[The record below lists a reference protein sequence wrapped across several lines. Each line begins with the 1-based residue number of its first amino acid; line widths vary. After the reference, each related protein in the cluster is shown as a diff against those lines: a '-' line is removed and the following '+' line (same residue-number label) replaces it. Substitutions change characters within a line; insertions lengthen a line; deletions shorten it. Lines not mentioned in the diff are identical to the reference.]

1 MPSTLHAT
9 WIAASQGESACLFL
23 WAEAP
28 PTSRQESN
36 RPKRVP
42 RAPVRKSRNRS
53 SRVPVHP
60 GLVAP
65 AVLRHRLRSLLTD
78 MTQGDLPLA
87 KRAARLPVPDN
98 GVRTRNLHAPGM
110 QEFRVLGLNLAVGPA
125 LRVLN
130 GLLGIAADSSSGEPD
145 TEQAGAALNRYF
157 VPGPDLRYW
166 GLAAEYAL
174 ALVRAGRAV
183 PFLQG
188 SRGGWQVQWSPWQ
201 YGREPDPGF
210 LEFARC
216 MPGVNLSFADNVA
229 EVRDAASLLSSFV
242 NAVVH
247 ERMAGVAAAVG
258 ADDRFR
264 QVSDPSRSESAA
276 AQDQWQRLLVNGVVE
291 AAPERRRQMQGEW
304 QEWMSRAFGSR
315 PGDIAVAFEL
325 LDPQATGHA
334 DADGPWRLQVAL
346 ATDDMLGS
354 SHVWPDGLAEG
365 RDGVAGDR
373 LNGGM
378 GAHGGLRVETAGADP
393 DPLTGARLIAGL
405 RAASRHSPCVQPL
418 VRQPGLQAIELG
430 REEAYR
436 FLTKDAP
443 ALMGAGFHVHL
454 PAWWTDAERGRLQVH
469 LEVREVDE
477 EGEPAAQEAFGEY
490 EVEYALTVD
499 GDPLDDIGLS
509 QIAMAGSPL
518 VYMNEQWLQVH
529 QGQIRAARHLLT
541 TRDAPRRV
549 GLLQALQI
557 MQEQADD
564 KHGDTRNTGR
574 HARFG
579 SDYREFQALE
589 VAGVTVS
596 DRLRTVWQRIRSVAR
611 DEERSEPPGFVGTL
625 RPYQR
630 RGLAWLWY
638 LHQIGLGACLA
649 DDMGLGKTI
658 QAIALFLEQ
667 ERTPSPDGRRP
678 RLLICPTSV
687 LRNWKRELRR
697 FAPGL
702 RVMLHHGG
710 GRARQT
716 DLHARVRDT
725 DVVLTSYGTARVDQ
739 AELGRIHWH
748 TVVLDEAQNIK
759 NPSAKQTMAVRSL
772 RSRHRF
778 ALTGTPIENRLLEV
792 WSILDFLNGAFL
804 GSQQDFKRRFIQPIE
819 GESNSGK
826 LGQLQRIVQPFVLRR
841 LKSDPE
847 VISDLPEK
855 QEIDVICDLSSEQ
868 TDQYARAVEASL
880 PHIRELDGMRRRGSI
895 LALMTQLRKIANHP
909 ALMDDDEAPAD
920 NPEYG
925 GRSGKLDRFTE
936 MLTESLDGRNKVLVF
951 TTFVRMGQILQAHI
965 ARRLG
970 FTPEFISGR
979 VPHGTRQQM
988 VDRFQEGGQACPVLI
1003 LSVRTGG
1010 VGINLTA
1017 ANQVYHFDRW
1027 WNPAV
1032 EDQATDRAHRIGQTR
1047 RVQVFRY
1054 IMAGTV
1060 EEHVDRLIRQ
1070 KGQLARDILGAGT
1083 EWLTELSN
1091 DQLYELLTLPHP
1103 DPPQAR
1109 P

>member
-23 WAEAP
+23 WAESP
-28 PTSRQESN
+28 PAGRQDPA
-36 RPKRVP
+36 RPERDH
-42 RAPVRKSRNRS
+42 RAPAHKTRNRG

-78 MTQGDLPLA
+78 IAQVDLPLA
-87 KRAARLPVPDN
+87 KRTARLPVPEH
-98 GVRTRNLHAPGM
+98 GVRPHNHHAPGM
-110 QEFRVLGLNLAVGPA
+110 QEFRVLGLNLTVGPA
-125 LRVLN
+125 LKVLN
-130 GLLGIAADSSSGEPD
+130 GLLGVAANASAGGTN

-166 GLAAEYAL
+166 GQAAEYAL

-188 SRGGWQVQWSPWQ
+188 VRNGWQVQWSPWPHD
-201 YGREPDPGF
+201 REPDLGF
-210 LEFARC
+210 LEFAGC
-216 MPGVNLSFADNVA
+216 MPEVNLSFVDNV
-229 EVRDAASLLSSFV
+229 VGDRDAASLLNSFV
-242 NAVVH
+242 HAVVH
-247 ERMAGVAAAVG
+247 ERMAGAAAAVG

-264 QVSDPSRSESAA
+264 QVSVPSRSGSAD
-276 AQDQWQRLLVNGVVE
+276 AQDQWCRLLVNGVVE
-291 AAPERRRQMQGEW
+291 AEPERRRQMQGEW
-304 QEWMSRAFGSR
+304 QEWMSRAFGSQ

-325 LDPQATGHA
+325 LDPQATGNA
-334 DADGPWRLQVAL
+334 DADGPWQLQVAL
-346 ATDDMLGS
+346 ATDDMVGS
-354 SHVWPDGLAEG
+354 SHAWNDGLEG
-365 RDGVAGDR
+365 GRNGVAGDR
-373 LNGGM
+373 LNGGF
-378 GAHGGLRVETAGADP
+378 GSQGDLRVRTASVDP
-393 DPLTGARLIAGL
+393 DPLMGARLIAGL

-418 VRQPGLQAIELG
+418 VRQPGLQAIELS

-454 PAWWTDAERGRLQVH
+454 PVWWTDAERGRLQVR

-477 EGEPAAQEAFGEY
+477 VGEPSEQEAFGEY
-490 EVEYALTVD
+490 EVGYALIVD

-529 QGQIRAARHLLT
+529 QGQIRAARHLLA
-541 TRDAPRRV
+541 TRGAPRRV

-564 KHGDTRNTGR
+564 EHGATRGTSR
-574 HARFG
+574 DARFG
-579 SDYREFQALE
+579 SSYREYQALE
-589 VAGVTVS
+589 VAGVTVP
-596 DRLRTVWQRIRSVAR
+596 DRLRAIWQRIRSVAR
-611 DEERSEPPGFVGTL
+611 EEERSEPPGFVGTL

-667 ERTPSPDGRRP
+667 ERTPSPEGHRP

-687 LRNWKRELRR
+687 LRNWKRELGR

-710 GRARQT
+710 GRARRT
-716 DLHARVRDT
+716 DLYARVRDT

-739 AELGRIHWH
+739 AVLGRIHWH

-819 GESNSGK
+819 GESNGER
-826 LGQLQRIVQPFVLRR
+826 LRQLQRMVQPFVLRR

-868 TDQYARAVEASL
+868 TDQYARAVEATL

-909 ALMDDDEAPAD
+909 ALLDDDEILSD

-951 TTFVRMGQILQAHI
+951 TTFVRMGQILQTHI
-965 ARRLG
+965 ARCLG

-979 VPHGTRQQM
+979 VPHGARQQM
-988 VDRFQEGGQACPVLI
+988 VDRFQEGGQAYPVLI

-1091 DQLYELLTLPHP
+1091 DQLYELLTLRHP
-1103 DPPQAR
+1103 DLPQSL

>member
-9 WIAASQGESACLFL
+9 WIAASPGESACLFL
-23 WAEAP
+23 WAESP
-28 PTSRQESN
+28 PAGRQEPR
-36 RPKRVP
+36 RPERSS
-42 RAPVRKSRNRS
+42 RAPARKLRNRG

-65 AVLRHRLRSLLTD
+65 AVLRHRLRSLLVD
-78 MTQGDLPLA
+78 IAQGDLPLA
-87 KRAARLPVPDN
+87 KRAAHLPVPDN
-98 GVRTRNLHAPGM
+98 GVRSHNLHVSSM
-110 QEFRVLGLNLAVGPA
+110 QEFRVLGLDLAIGPA

-130 GLLGIAADSSSGEPD
+130 GLLSFATGSSSGGPD

-157 VPGPDLRYW
+157 VPGSDLRYW
-166 GLAAEYAL
+166 GQAAEYAL

-183 PFLQG
+183 PFLQAVQ
-188 SRGGWQVQWSPWQ
+188 GGWQVQWSPWQ
-201 YGREPDPGF
+201 YGREADLGF
-210 LEFARC
+210 QEFARC

-229 EVRDAASLLSSFV
+229 GDRDAASLLTSFV

-247 ERMAGVAAAVG
+247 ERMAAAAAAVG
-258 ADDRFR
+258 SDDRFR
-264 QVSDPSRSESAA
+264 QVSDAPRSGSVEV
-276 AQDQWQRLLVNGVVE
+276 QDQWCRLLVNGVVE
-291 AAPERRRQMQGEW
+291 AEPEQRRQMQGEW
-304 QEWMSRAFGSR
+304 QEWISRAFGSQS
-315 PGDIAVAFEL
+315 GDIALAFEL
-325 LDPQATGHA
+325 LDPQAAGQA
-334 DADGPWRLQVAL
+334 DGDGPWQLQVAL
-346 ATDDMLGS
+346 AADDMLGS
-354 SHVWPDGLAEG
+354 HAWHDRLTEG
-365 RDGVAGDR
+365 RKGIAADR
-373 LNGGM
+373 LNGGI
-378 GAHGGLRVETAGADP
+378 GFHGDHRAHATGADP
-393 DPLTGARLIAGL
+393 DPLMGARLIAGL
-405 RAASRHSPCVQPL
+405 RAASRHSSCVQPL
-418 VRQPGLQAIELG
+418 VRQPGLQAIELS

-443 ALMGAGFHVHL
+443 ALMGAGFQVHL
-454 PAWWTDAERGRLQVH
+454 PVWWTDAERSRLQIH
-469 LEVREVDE
+469 LDVREVDE
-477 EGEPAAQEAFGEY
+477 EHEASAQAAFGEY
-490 EVEYALTVD
+490 EIGYALTVD

-518 VYMNEQWLQVH
+518 VYMNEQWLQVN
-529 QGQIRAARHLLT
+529 QGQIRAARHLLA
-541 TRDAPRRV
+541 TRGASRRV

-564 KHGDTRNTGR
+564 EHGETRNTSR
-574 HARFG
+574 YARFG
-579 SDYREFQALE
+579 SGYREFQALE
-589 VAGVTVS
+589 VSGVTVP
-596 DRLRTVWQRIRSVAR
+596 DRLRTIWQRIRSVAR
-611 DEERSEPPGFVGTL
+611 DEERFEPPGFVGTL

-667 ERTPSPDGRRP
+667 ERTPSPEGRRP

-687 LRNWKRELRR
+687 LRNWKRELQR

-710 GRARQT
+710 GRARQA
-716 DLHARVRDT
+716 DLYARVRET

-739 AELGRIHWH
+739 AVLGRIHWH
-748 TVVLDEAQNIK
+748 TVMLDEAQNIK

-772 RSRHRF
+772 RCRHRF

-819 GESNSGK
+819 GESNGEK

-909 ALMDDDEAPAD
+909 ALLDEDETLSD

-965 ARRLG
+965 AQRLG

-988 VDRFQEGGQACPVLI
+988 VDRFQEGGQACPVLV

-1091 DQLYELLTLPHP
+1091 DQLYELLTLRHP
-1103 DPPQAR
+1103 DVPRALP
-1109 P
+1109 

>member
-1 MPSTLHAT
+1 MPSTIHAT
-9 WIAASQGESACLFL
+9 WIAASQGESARLFL
-23 WAEAP
+23 WAESP
-28 PTSRQESN
+28 PADGRDPN
-36 RPKRVP
+36 HRDVRGNARRAGHRRV
-42 RAPVRKSRNRS
+42 
-53 SRVPVHP
+53 RVPVHP
-60 GLVAP
+60 GLVPP
-65 AVLRHRLRSLLTD
+65 AVLRHRLRSFLTG
-78 MTQGDLPLA
+78 MRQVDLPLA
-87 KRAARLPVPDN
+87 KRTAHLPVPDDRPRP
-98 GVRTRNLHAPGM
+98 GPHAPRTR
-110 QEFRVLGLNLAVGPA
+110 EFRILGLDLAVGPA
-125 LRVLN
+125 LGVLD
-130 GLLGIAADSSSGEPD
+130 GLLGFAADASDRNS
-145 TEQAGAALNRYF
+145 QAHQVGAALNRYF
-157 VPGPDLRYW
+157 VPGSDLRYW
-166 GLAAEYAL
+166 GRAAEYAMG
-174 ALVRAGRAV
+174 LVQAGRAV
-183 PFLQG
+183 PFLHG
-188 SRGGWQVQWSPWQ
+188 TGDGWQIRWSAWQ
-201 YGREPDPGF
+201 HDREPDLGF
-210 LEFARC
+210 LEFVKW
-216 MPGVNLSFADNVA
+216 MPGVNLSFADNRA
-229 EVRDAASLLSSFV
+229 GGQDATSLLNSFV
-242 NAVVH
+242 NSVVH
-247 ERMAGVAAAVG
+247 ERMTAAAAAVG

-264 QVSDPSRSESAA
+264 QVPGPAA
-276 AQDQWQRLLVNGVVE
+276 AGTQTRWRSLLVNGAV
-291 AAPERRRQMQGEW
+291 AADPDGCRQMQVEW
-304 QEWMSRAFGSR
+304 QEWISRAFGSQ

-325 LDPQATGHA
+325 LDPQAA
-334 DADGPWRLQVAL
+334 DQADEAGPWYLRAEL
-346 ATDDMLGS
+346 AADDMFSPLHAWDIDGRSGFDEDRGMGGS
-354 SHVWPDGLAEG
+354 V
-365 RDGVAGDR
+365 
-373 LNGGM
+373 LNGHVGPNGDP
-378 GAHGGLRVETAGADP
+378 GAP
-393 DPLTGARLIAGL
+393 DPLSGARLIAGL
-405 RAASRHSPCVQPL
+405 RAASRHSPCLQPL
-418 VRQPGLQAIELG
+418 VRQPGLQAVELN

-436 FLTKDAP
+436 FLTQDAP
-443 ALMGAGFHVHL
+443 ALMGAGFQVHL
-454 PAWWTDAERGRLQVH
+454 PLWWTDAERSR
-469 LEVREVDE
+469 LEVRLEVLATDEDE
-477 EGEPAAQEAFGEY
+477 ESSEDAAAGEY
-490 EVEYALTVD
+490 EVRYDLTVD
-499 GDPLDDIGLS
+499 GEVLDDAGLS

-518 VYMNEQWLQVH
+518 IYMNERWLQVN
-529 QGQIRAARHLLT
+529 QGQIRAARYLLA
-541 TRDAPRRV
+541 TRESTRRV

-564 KHGDTRNTGR
+564 EAGKAASDRG

-579 SDYREFQALE
+579 DDHREFEALKVSE
-589 VAGVTVS
+589 VTVP
-596 DRLRTVWQRIRSVAR
+596 DRLRTIWRRIRSVAR
-611 DEERSEPPGFVGTL
+611 DEERLEPPGFVGTL

-649 DDMGLGKTI
+649 DDMGLGKTV

-667 ERTPSPDGRRP
+667 ERTPSPQGHRS

-687 LRNWKRELRR
+687 LRNWKRELQR

-710 GRARQT
+710 GRARQAE
-716 DLHARVRDT
+716 LQARVEAT

-739 AELGRIHWH
+739 AALGRIHWH

-759 NPSAKQTMAVRSL
+759 NPSAKQTAAVRSL

-778 ALTGTPIENRLLEV
+778 ALTGTPIENRLMEV

-804 GSQQDFKRRFIQPIE
+804 GSRQDFKRRFIQPIE
-819 GESNSGK
+819 GEANGER
-826 LGQLQRIVQPFVLRR
+826 LGQLQRIVQPFILRR

-855 QEIDVICDLSSEQ
+855 HEIDVVCDLSSEQ
-868 TDQYARAVEASL
+868 TDLYARAVEDSL
-880 PHIRELDGMRRRGSI
+880 PHIREMDGMHRRGSI

-909 ALMDDDEAPAD
+909 ALLDEDAAIAEAH
-920 NPEYG
+920 EYG
-925 GRSGKLDRFTE
+925 GRSGKLDRFAE

-970 FTPEFISGR
+970 VEPDFISGR

-988 VDRFQEGGQACPVLI
+988 VDRFQEGGQDHPVLI

-1083 EWLTELSN
+1083 EWLTELSD

-1103 DPPQAR
+1103 DAPRALP
-1109 P
+1109 

>member
-9 WIAASQGESACLFL
+9 WIAASPGESACLFL
-23 WAEAP
+23 WAESP
-28 PTSRQESN
+28 PAGSQESN
-36 RPKRVP
+36 HPDRRS
-42 RAPVRKSRNRS
+42 RAPTRKSHHRG

-78 MTQGDLPLA
+78 IAQGDLPLA
-87 KRAARLPVPDN
+87 KRTARLPVPDL
-98 GVRTRNLHAPGM
+98 GVRSQHNLQALGM
-110 QEFRVLGLNLAVGPA
+110 QEFRVLGLNLAIGPA

-130 GLLGIAADSSSGEPD
+130 GLLGFASGSSSGGPD

-166 GLAAEYAL
+166 GQAAEYAL

-183 PFLQG
+183 PFLQAVQ
-188 SRGGWQVQWSPWQ
+188 GGWQVRWNPWQ
-201 YGREPDPGF
+201 YGREPDLGF
-210 LEFARC
+210 QEFARC
-216 MPGVNLSFADNVA
+216 MPGVNLSFADNLA
-229 EVRDAASLLSSFV
+229 EDRDAASLLNDFV

-247 ERMAGVAAAVG
+247 DRMAAVAAAMG
-258 ADDRFR
+258 SDDRFR
-264 QVSDPSRSESAA
+264 QVSGPPGSGSVA
-276 AQDQWQRLLVNGVVE
+276 AQDPWCRLLVNGVVE
-291 AAPERRRQMQGEW
+291 AEPEQRRQMQGEW
-304 QEWMSRAFGSR
+304 QEWMSRAFGSQA
-315 PGDIAVAFEL
+315 GDIALAFEL
-325 LDPQATGHA
+325 LDPQATGQA
-334 DADGPWRLQVAL
+334 DGDGPWQLQVAL
-346 ATDDMLGS
+346 AADDMLGS
-354 SHVWPDGLAEG
+354 SHAWPDGLVGG
-365 RDGVAGDR
+365 RNGIAADR

-378 GAHGGLRVETAGADP
+378 GPQGGHRAHATGADP
-393 DPLTGARLIAGL
+393 DPLMGARLIAGL

-443 ALMGAGFHVHL
+443 ALMGAGFQVHL
-454 PAWWTDAERGRLQVH
+454 PVWWTDAERSRLQIH
-469 LEVREVDE
+469 LDVREADE
-477 EGEPAAQEAFGEY
+477 EQEASAQAAFGEY
-490 EVEYALTVD
+490 EIEYALTVD
-499 GDPLDDIGLS
+499 GDPLDEVGLS

-518 VYMNEQWLQVH
+518 VYMNEQWLQVN
-529 QGQIRAARHLLT
+529 QGQIRAARHLLA
-541 TRDAPRRV
+541 TRGASRRV

-564 KHGDTRNTGR
+564 EHGETRNTSR
-574 HARFG
+574 YARFG
-579 SDYREFQALE
+579 SGFRELQALE
-589 VAGVTVS
+589 VSGVTVP
-596 DRLRTVWQRIRSVAR
+596 DRLRTIWQRIRSVAR
-611 DEERSEPPGFVGTL
+611 EEERCEPPGFVGTL

-667 ERTPSPDGRRP
+667 ERTPSSEGRRP

-687 LRNWKRELRR
+687 LRNWKRELQR
-697 FAPGL
+697 FAPDL

-716 DLHARVRDT
+716 DLYARVRET

-739 AELGRIHWH
+739 AVLGRIHWH

-772 RSRHRF
+772 RCRHRF

-819 GESNSGK
+819 GESNGEK
-826 LGQLQRIVQPFVLRR
+826 LKQLQRIVQPFVLRR

-868 TDQYARAVEASL
+868 TDQYAQAVEASL

-909 ALMDDDEAPAD
+909 ALVDEDETLSD

-988 VDRFQEGGQACPVLI
+988 VDRFQEGGQDFPVLV

-1060 EEHVDRLIRQ
+1060 EEHVDHLIRQ

-1091 DQLYELLTLPHP
+1091 DQLYELLTLRHP
-1103 DPPQAR
+1103 DPPAL